1 MKRDLTYK
9 EKFHLLKEW
18 MPSIVESVK
27 KELKNEHLKQDF
39 AFVKRYLPGKNVQK
53 VEIQELADAY
63 MQALNDSAD
72 SEEIGEFIATRWIVR
87 HSEIYH
93 YYESALKKINEDMTA
108 IESLTDAQAS
118 ALIEGGKD
126 DFGYL
131 NGYIF
136 SILNSVVFSDAQ
148 LADYRK
154 KSAQELSHKKESA
167 AQEAETR
174 NIEQIKRNCE
184 LEVAR
189 LTDRYEKKLI
199 GLQKKYTEDVAQLKK
214 QIGTL
219 QRKLTG
225 VTV

>member
-18 MPSIVESVK
+18 MPAIVESVK

-39 AFVKRYLPGKNVQK
+39 AFVKRYLPGKNIQK
-53 VEIQELADAY
+53 IEMQELADAY
-63 MQALNDSAD
+63 LQALNASEDA
-72 SEEIGEFIATRWIVR
+72 EEIGEFIATRWIVR
-87 HSEIYH
+87 HSDIYH
-93 YYESALKKINEDMTA
+93 YYETQLRKINEDMTA

-136 SILNSVVFSDAQ
+136 SVLNSVSFSDAQ
-148 LADYRK
+148 LAEYRK
-154 KSAQELSHKKESA
+154 KAAQELSQKRESA
-167 AQEAETR
+167 AHAAETK

-214 QIGTL
+214 QIGHL

-225 VTV
+225 ATV